1 MSDGPDQ
8 RNDDVQLKQDH
19 GLGPRLAESQPE
31 NDNQLNDTF
40 DSFTYAGITL
50 YDKRF
55 IKKGC
60 VCVML
65 AVTMQCKMGIFH

>member
-19 GLGPRLAESQPE
+19 GLDPRLAESQPE
-31 NDNQLNDTF
+31 NDHQLNDAC
-40 DSFTYAGITL
+40 DLFTYAGITL
-50 YDKRF
+50 YDKGF

-60 VCVML
+60 VSY
-65 AVTMQCKMGIFH
+65 